1 MFPGVATSVTWGHIS
16 CTAIA
21 PALRFPR
28 FLSVQIT
35 AGNSAKPWS
44 YLCQCCDKTTHRSSA
59 LEIPLSDSVTRGS
72 FSPYI
77 IMVLQPPLLQGISHH
92 KHNWLFLLKIEPQQ
106 ISYMI
111 NSVHPQ
117 DMTSPF
123 PWTLINAFSL
133 WLASTFYLTLIY
145 LCSQIPRSLLA
156 LFKEIRFASLL
167 RRMSPKSEAFSL
179 NKIPSLYLCRPF
191 PMPEAHPAQAL
202 LAWSSLF
209 PSPSDSFR
217 SFQTPALGGLCHPES
232 PSSLLRQVGRSW
244 GNPGAGLVLAVKWL
258 PARLCPPCGEVTQA
272 TPGMYLILNLCA
284 FELHCLKPYNSSQRL
299 RYNFPLLVFIF

>member
-16 CTAIA
+16 CIAIA
-21 PALRFPR
+21 PALRSPK

-35 AGNSAKPWS
+35 ADNSAKPWS
-44 YLCQCCDKTTHRSSA
+44 YLCQCCDKTTHCSPA
-59 LEIPLSDSVTRGS
+59 LEIPLSDSVTHGS

-92 KHNWLFLLKIEPQQ
+92 KHYWLFLLKIEPQQ

-117 DMTSPF
+117 DMTGPF

-156 LFKEIRFASLL
+156 LFKEIRFAYLL

-179 NKIPSLYLCRPF
+179 NKIQSLCLCRPF
-191 PMPEAHPAQAL
+191 PMPEAHPARHSWLGPACSHLHQTLSAL
-202 LAWSSLF
+202 AKPQPL
-209 PSPSDSFR
+209 
-217 SFQTPALGGLCHPES
+217 
-232 PSSLLRQVGRSW
+232 VGS
-244 GNPGAGLVLAVKWL
+244 V
-258 PARLCPPCGEVTQA
+258 
-272 TPGMYLILNLCA
+272 ILNLLPA
-284 FELHCLKPYNSSQRL
+284 FSGRWAGPGGIQAQGWCRL
-299 RYNFPLLVFIF
+299 RSGSLPGSAHPAGKWPERHLVCISFWTCVLLSYTVRNHTIAPGAYSIISPC